1 MLVSSLSF
9 CQRTCREQ
17 MKWNLAVLWCLLVM
31 GYLFH
36 HMSSN
41 VYLLN
46 NHMIRS
52 YLISYVHSYYM
63 FNVRSF
69 MIGAGPAK
77 AAAAPIQADLVKGT
91 RLRLSSCAKVP
102 ADGSNWTHQVY
113 QQHPTTSCRPYWTYI
128 HKIYTRR
135 QHIPM
140 SMDSYLLNR
149 FR

>member
-1 MLVSSLSF
+1 MLIKGSLLPRVPRSQRRKQMAGNFSCQRHARVITLVLPKNMSRTDEVESSRIVVLAGYGLLVSSY
-9 CQRTCREQ
+9 
-17 MKWNLAVLWCLLVM
+17 V
-31 GYLFH
+31 Y
-36 HMSSN
+36 SN

-102 ADGSNWTHQVY
+102 ADGSN
-113 QQHPTTSCRPYWTYI
+113 
-128 HKIYTRR
+128 
-135 QHIPM
+135 
-140 SMDSYLLNR
+140 
-149 FR
+149 